1 MEHCSDVLQS
11 KPSKAKA
18 ANYEEWMSDPVEA
31 RLYTESQHSG
41 STGPARGLSKKIPE
55 ILGECRELLDVGG
68 GSGGFSITLA
78 KQWPELHC
86 TVLDFPNVCAVG
98 RDFVEKDEMVGRVD
112 FLEGNAVTT
121 PFPADKDAVLMS
133 YISSSV
139 GEEDLSVL
147 YNKAYA
153 ALRPGGSIFIH
164 DFMVEDDRTGPPLA
178 ALWAL
183 QHMVFTPGA
192 ISITPSHLTGLL
204 EGQGFED
211 VKVWEMIPGLTKVAV
226 ATKPL

>member
-1 MEHCSDVLQS
+1 MST
-11 KPSKAKA
+11 
-18 ANYEEWMSDPVEA
+18 NYEEWMSDPVEA

-55 ILGECRELLDVGG
+55 TLEPMRTLLDVGG

-78 KQWPELHC
+78 KQWPELSC

-98 RDFVEKDEMVGRVD
+98 RDFVEEDGMTGRVD
-112 FLEGNAVTT
+112 FLEGNALKTE
-121 PFPADKDAVLMS
+121 FPGEKDAVLMS

-139 GEEDLSVL
+139 GGDDLPGL
-147 YNKAYA
+147 YSKALG
-153 ALRPGGSIFIH
+153 ALKPGGSIFVH

-192 ISITPSHLTGLL
+192 VSITPAHLTGLL
-204 EGQGFED
+204 EEAGFEE
-211 VKVWEMIPGLTKVAV
+211 VTVFEMIPGLTKVAV
-226 ATKPL
+226 AKKPM